1 MRTRVAS
8 SDWCASRNVVSV
20 TPTVGDSRSQRA
32 NASGPPSGSRCRE
45 PSGGGT
51 DRSATGSLVVGSG
64 TFGRGPLGRFTVTSA
79 R

>member
-20 TPTVGDSRSQRA
+20 TPMVVLSRSARA
-32 NASGPPSGSRCRE
+32 HASGPSSASDWRE
-45 PSGGGT
+45 PSGGMT
-51 DRSATGSLVVGSG
+51 SRSTSGSLVRGSMLTG
-64 TFGRGPLGRFTVTSA
+64 ASPCGRLTVTSA

>member
-20 TPTVGDSRSQRA
+20 TATRSWARSSAA
-32 NASGPPSGSRCRE
+32 NASGPTASNRWREPFGAGTRTSSAGSLLVGSRL
-45 PSGGGT
+45 
-51 DRSATGSLVVGSG
+51 TGA
-64 TFGRGPLGRFTVTSA
+64 GPCGWLTVTSA

>member
-8 SDWCASRNVVSV
+8 SDWCASRKVVSV
-20 TPTVGDSRSQRA
+20 TPIVGDSRSQRA
-32 NASGPPSGSRCRE
+32 KPSGPRPVSRCFE
-45 PSGGGT
+45 PSGGALA
-51 DRSATGSLVVGSG
+51 RSATGSFAVGSS

>member
-20 TPTVGDSRSQRA
+20 TATGFCSRSARA
-32 NASGPPSGSRCRE
+32 NASGPSASNDCRVPSGA
-45 PSGGGT
+45 GT
-51 DRSATGSLVVGSG
+51 VTSTSGSLVTGSTDTG
-64 TFGRGPLGRFTVTSA
+64 AGPCGLLTVTSA